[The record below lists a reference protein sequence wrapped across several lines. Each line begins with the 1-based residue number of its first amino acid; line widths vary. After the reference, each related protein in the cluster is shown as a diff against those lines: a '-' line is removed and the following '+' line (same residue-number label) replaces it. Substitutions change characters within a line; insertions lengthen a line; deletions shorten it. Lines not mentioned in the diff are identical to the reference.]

1 MEKNNASKKLTL
13 LALVLFVIL
22 TVINVFW
29 IITMYIPYCG
39 YSYSL
44 ADVENNYPTL
54 VTEKQEG
61 EYVFVIS
68 EAPYLGYDDF
78 LKVAIKTGSNAKGFV
93 ISDLFVYPNIWG
105 DYEYFVGCTENDDY
119 FFMIEIDDLGN
130 FIPNDKNDTEFNNK
144 AQQILK
150 ENHSDVMQFLKI
162 AKDCWGLEAKHDL
175 VMGIKGLVN
184 GQPFFTLITTAIF
197 ICFFC
202 LIISVFIWL
211 LKYKIPFQK
220 YAGEMDAV
228 NGIAE
233 FDFKRIVGD
242 YEFYMS
248 SPRFLRNDGF
258 LMIQKH
264 QFSADRISLIIY
276 PRKKETTYFVFIN
289 DSKCL
294 VRKADKIKLEYI
306 KGKVIC
312 GDKLVLENNEKI
324 EDLIIQS
331 SLFWGVK

>member
-1 MEKNNASKKLTL
+1 MGNNSSKKLTV
-13 LALVLFVIL
+13 LALVLFLIF
-22 TVINVFW
+22 TAINVFW

-44 ADVENNYPTL
+44 ADAENKYPTL
-54 VTEKQEG
+54 VTGKQKG
-61 EYVFVIS
+61 KYFFVIS
-68 EAPYLGYDDF
+68 KTPYLGYDDF
-78 LKVAIKTGSNAKGFV
+78 LNVAIETGSDEKGFV

-130 FIPNDKNDTEFNNK
+130 FITNDENDTEFNEK
-144 AQQILK
+144 AQQIIK
-150 ENHSDVMQFLKI
+150 EKHNDVMQFLKI
-162 AKDCWGLEAKHDL
+162 AKDCWGLDAKHDL
-175 VMGIKGLVN
+175 AMGIKGLVN
-184 GQPFFTLITTAIF
+184 GKPLFALITSAIF
-197 ICFFC
+197 IGSFC

-228 NGIAE
+228 NGMAE
-233 FDFKRIVGD
+233 FNFRRIVGD

-248 SPRFLRNDGF
+248 RPRFLRNDGF

-264 QFSADRISLIIY
+264 QFSAERISLIIY
-276 PRKKETTYFVFIN
+276 PRKKETTYYVFIN
-289 DSKCL
+289 NLKCL
-294 VRKADKIKLEYI
+294 VRGANRIKLEYI
-306 KGKVIC
+306 KGKVIS
-312 GDKLVLENNEKI
+312 GDKLVLDNYEGI

-331 SLFWGVK
+331 SLFWGV